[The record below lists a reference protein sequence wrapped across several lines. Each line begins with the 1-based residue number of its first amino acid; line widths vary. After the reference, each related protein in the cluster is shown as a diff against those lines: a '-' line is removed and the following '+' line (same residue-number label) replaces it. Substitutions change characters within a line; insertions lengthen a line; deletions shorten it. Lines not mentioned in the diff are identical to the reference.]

1 MSNRRLDFQNSP
13 SSDFVAR
20 GRPLRGQTRLAPLTK
35 RSTCSKS
42 TRRQK
47 PPSEA
52 RLMLERKHR
61 VSTKVKAM
69 RSYWIRLLFT
79 LKNDDFGAI
88 SETERSCAV
97 PISKVDRHVS
107 DQFCA
112 TLWCNVDRYSHRN
125 GSEWVGARAGIHWN
139 GSKYLGASEDCNRPF
154 RVTQCCSQFKSPG
167 VKILCVLYLHYNVAF
182 TFKWY
187 GNSWNK
193 MFYSQR
199 VWIGYNIELAE

>member
-1 MSNRRLDFQNSP
+1 MYSYFHALRFTISIEDNNNTKCMSNRRLDFQNSP

-20 GRPLRGQTRLAPLTK
+20 GRLLRGQTRLAPLTK

-42 TRRQK
+42 TRQK

-97 PISKVDRHVS
+97 PISKVDRHIS
-107 DQFCA
+107 DWFCA

-125 GSEWVGARAGIHWN
+125 GSE
-139 GSKYLGASEDCNRPF
+139 
-154 RVTQCCSQFKSPG
+154 
-167 VKILCVLYLHYNVAF
+167 
-182 TFKWY
+182 
-187 GNSWNK
+187 
-193 MFYSQR
+193 
-199 VWIGYNIELAE
+199 

>member
-1 MSNRRLDFQNSP
+1 MYSYFHALRFTISIEDNNNNTKCMSNRRLDFQNSP

-69 RSYWIRLLFT
+69 RSYWIRPLFT
-79 LKNDDFGAI
+79 LTKTVISARFPRRSEAAPCRSRKWTVTYRISSVPHFGAMWTGI
-88 SETERSCAV
+88 RTVTEV
-97 PISKVDRHVS
+97 
-107 DQFCA
+107 
-112 TLWCNVDRYSHRN
+112 N
-125 GSEWVGARAGIHWN
+125 E
-139 GSKYLGASEDCNRPF
+139 
-154 RVTQCCSQFKSPG
+154 
-167 VKILCVLYLHYNVAF
+167 
-182 TFKWY
+182 
-187 GNSWNK
+187 
-193 MFYSQR
+193 
-199 VWIGYNIELAE
+199 

>member
-1 MSNRRLDFQNSP
+1 MYSYFHALRFTISIEDNNNTKCISNRRLDFQNSP

-61 VSTKVKAM
+61 ISTKVKAM

-107 DQFCA
+107 D
-112 TLWCNVDRYSHRN
+112 
-125 GSEWVGARAGIHWN
+125 
-139 GSKYLGASEDCNRPF
+139 
-154 RVTQCCSQFKSPG
+154 
-167 VKILCVLYLHYNVAF
+167 
-182 TFKWY
+182 
-187 GNSWNK
+187 
-193 MFYSQR
+193 
-199 VWIGYNIELAE
+199 

>member
-1 MSNRRLDFQNSP
+1 MYSYFHALRFTISIEDNNNTKCMSNRRLDFQNSP

-79 LKNDDFGAI
+79 LKNGDFGAI
-88 SETERSCAV
+88 SETERSCAA
-97 PISKVDRHVS
+97 PISKVDCHVS
-107 DQFCA
+107 DWFCA

-125 GSEWVGARAGIHWN
+125 GSE
-139 GSKYLGASEDCNRPF
+139 
-154 RVTQCCSQFKSPG
+154 
-167 VKILCVLYLHYNVAF
+167 
-182 TFKWY
+182 
-187 GNSWNK
+187 
-193 MFYSQR
+193 
-199 VWIGYNIELAE
+199 